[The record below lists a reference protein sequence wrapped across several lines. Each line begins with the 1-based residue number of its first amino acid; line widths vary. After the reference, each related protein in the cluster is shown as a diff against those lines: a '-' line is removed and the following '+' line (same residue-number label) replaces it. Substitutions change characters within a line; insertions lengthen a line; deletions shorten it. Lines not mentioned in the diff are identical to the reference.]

1 MIRTSKARGE
11 YEIQERIIIEVISY
25 LTVIED

>member
-11 YEIQERIIIEVISY
+11 YEIQEIIFIEVISY
-25 LTVIED
+25 LKVVED